1 MSTTITGKLTKAA
14 NEFQAGESIGF
25 GLRLGVRHYDRKTK
39 QKEWTNYS
47 CVVFAK
53 ASAQIDYYRQVLQIG
68 SIVEV
73 TATHEKIDVYEGSNG
88 PSYTI
93 ELINAQ
99 IGNVFSTG
107 DQPARPQAQQTPQ
120 EQHQAQHQRNQQIAQ
135 QQAHPQAKHQASQ
148 QQDQQGQ
155 PAPGGYDDFMDDI
168 PFAQHERGM
177 VC

>member
-1 MSTTITGKLTKAA
+1 MSTTVTGKLTKAA

-25 GLRLGVRHYDRKTK
+25 GLRLGVQYYDRKTK

-73 TATHEKIDVYEGSNG
+73 TASHEKIDVYEGSNG

-107 DQPARPQAQQTPQ
+107 DQPARPQQAQQPPKQEAPQ
-120 EQHQAQHQRNQQIAQ
+120 QE
-135 QQAHPQAKHQASQ
+135 PS
-148 QQDQQGQ
+148 G
-155 PAPGGYDDFMDDI
+155 APGDSFDYDDDI
-168 PFAQHERGM
+168 PF
-177 VC
+177 

>member
-25 GLRLGVRHYDRKTK
+25 GLRLGQQHYDRKTK

-53 ASAQIDYYRQVLQIG
+53 ASAQVDYYRQVLQIG

-107 DQPARPQAQQTPQ
+107 DQPARPQSDVA
-120 EQHQAQHQRNQQIAQ
+120 R
-135 QQAHPQAKHQASQ
+135 QQAGLDNVSGSNRGQAAPAKQQAPQQKPS
-148 QQDQQGQ
+148 G
-155 PAPGGYDDFMDDI
+155 APGDTFDYDESI
-168 PFAQHERGM
+168 PF
-177 VC
+177 

>member
-14 NEFQAGESIGF
+14 TEFQAGESIGF
-25 GLRLGVRHYDRKTK
+25 GLRLGTQYYDRKTK

-53 ASAQIDYYRQVLQIG
+53 ASAQVDYYRQVLQIG

-73 TATHEKIDVYEGSNG
+73 TATHEKIDVYEGSSG
-88 PSYTI
+88 TSYTI

-107 DQPARPQAQQTPQ
+107 DQPARPQAQP
-120 EQHQAQHQRNQQIAQ
+120 
-135 QQAHPQAKHQASQ
+135 AKHQASQ
-148 QQDQQGQ
+148 QQGPQGQ
-155 PAPGGYDDFMDDI
+155 SAPSAQDDSFDYDPSI
-168 PFAQHERGM
+168 PF
-177 VC
+177 

>member
-1 MSTTITGKLTKAA
+1 L
-14 NEFQAGESIGF
+14 
-25 GLRLGVRHYDRKTK
+25 GLRLGVQYYDRKTK

-107 DQPARPQAQQTPQ
+107 DQPARPQQPPK
-120 EQHQAQHQRNQQIAQ
+120 
-135 QQAHPQAKHQASQ
+135 QQAPQQKPS
-148 QQDQQGQ
+148 G
-155 PAPGGYDDFMDDI
+155 APGDSFDEEFEDI
-168 PFAQHERGM
+168 PF
-177 VC
+177 

>member
-25 GLRLGVRHYDRKTK
+25 GLRLGTQYYDRKTK

-73 TATHEKIDVYEGSNG
+73 TATHEKIDVYEGANG

-107 DQPARPQAQQTPQ
+107 DQPARPQAQ
-120 EQHQAQHQRNQQIAQ
+120 
-135 QQAHPQAKHQASQ
+135 PQAKHQASQ
-148 QQDQQGQ
+148 QQGQ
-155 PAPGGYDDFMDDI
+155 HGQSAPGAQGDSFDDFSDV
-168 PFAQHERGM
+168 PF
-177 VC
+177 